1 MKTSPYKLPGV
12 PRSPCLCASAR
23 ALHTSRPVKPHRTS
37 VRSSKFSAEFLSV
50 VEQVTVS
57 HQPCLQAFTLQT
69 LPRTG
74 RLMQPTQ
81 YFLCDPSHLE
91 GLQTKFLINISN
103 IMFHKVKGSPRRW
116 WREIPGWQL
125 CSCPDQ
131 NRTGDSSKMMKLME
145 YLLGLNVLR
154 GPWHLQWRVWRWID
168 GRYVELSRWTKSTII
183 HSKENRNRKDLSS
196 FHTSILSFGLC

>member
-1 MKTSPYKLPGV
+1 MLV
-12 PRSPCLCASAR
+12 CLSMSLAHLQAR
-23 ALHTSRPVKPHRTS
+23 ETSRDISEKQQLLGWIFRCGRTS
-37 VRSSKFSAEFLSV
+37 DSV
-50 VEQVTVS
+50 PPTV
-57 HQPCLQAFTLQT
+57 FTGIHFADTAKNRESDAAYISLI
-69 LPRTG
+69 PRA
-74 RLMQPTQ
+74 QPTQ

-91 GLQTKFLINISN
+91 GLQTNFLINISK

-131 NRTGDSSKMMKLME
+131 NRIGDSSKKMQLMD

-196 FHTSILSFGLC
+196 FYTSILSFGLC